1 MKSLTELIDRYE
13 AGFLNTGT
21 GPRLR
26 RRKAENMK
34 TEVCRHF
41 RVDSIE
47 EIPLFRAFEAFELY
61 VRHIVRDRTEG
72 IKLLEANPFEW
83 FEGTPPEYGKYYVR
97 YISLVGPQFCIAEWL
112 EYDAC
117 VPNRNMVKAW
127 IPDGSRS
134 MLGLTQVT
142 HYTRLPEF
150 VMPGHRFIN

>member
-1 MKSLTELIDRYE
+1 MKSLTELI
-13 AGFLNTGT
+13 
-21 GPRLR
+21 
-26 RRKAENMK
+26 
-34 TEVCRHF
+34 
-41 RVDSIE
+41 
-47 EIPLFRAFEAFELY
+47 
-61 VRHIVRDRTEG
+61 DRTEG

-97 YISLVGPQFCIAEWL
+97 YISPVGPQFCIAEWL

-150 VMPGHRFIN
+150 VMPGHPVGRGDD